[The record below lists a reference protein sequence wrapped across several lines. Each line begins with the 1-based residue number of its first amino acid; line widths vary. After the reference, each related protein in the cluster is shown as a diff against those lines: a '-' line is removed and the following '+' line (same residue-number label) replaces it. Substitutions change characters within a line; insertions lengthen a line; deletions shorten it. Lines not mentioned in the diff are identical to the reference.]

1 MKINEFV
8 ALVEKM
14 RNAQREYF
22 KTRDRRILQRSIM
35 LENLVDQEIK
45 HFNNETKKIIRQPN
59 LFD

>member
-1 MKINEFV
+1 MKIYEFV

-35 LENLVDQEIK
+35 LENLVDNEIK
-45 HFNNETKKIIRQPN
+45 QFNDETQNIMLRLN
-59 LFD
+59 FAD